1 MAGGSLCEF
10 EDGVI
15 SSSLPM
21 LLTSQSINMHDKYR
35 NSNNYIKASHP
46 I

>member
-1 MAGGSLCEF
+1 MGGGSLCEF

-21 LLTSQSINMHDKYR
+21 LLTSQSITIHDKYR
-35 NSNNYIKASHP
+35 NSNNYNKS
-46 I
+46 